1 MPRTITNNDLKDRR
15 DLSAWRIELNGYDMS
30 ETNAKHESAVKEL
43 AEREEKRIDK
53 LKDTLWKAAVP
64 FFGINITPEKLKE
77 KFENIMNAECNI
89 DAVLAL
95 MNEEEERVRQI
106 EAEDAER
113 VAELK
118 KGHTKLIKALE
129 KAKGKAETKSED
141 SPASDSDSHCDEP
154 ADDEIET
161 DESITA
167 PVELDKMPEEL
178 VSEEPKT

>member
-1 MPRTITNNDLKDRR
+1 MSRTITNNDLKNRR

-30 ETNAKHESAVKEL
+30 ETNAKHESAVREL
-43 AEREEKRIDK
+43 AEREEKRIGI

-77 KFENIMNAECNI
+77 KFESIMNAECNM

-113 VAELK
+113 VAALK
-118 KGHTKLIKALE
+118 AGHTKLIKALE
-129 KAKGKAETKSED
+129 KAKGKAETKSEEPPASNSD
-141 SPASDSDSHCDEP
+141 SPCDEP
-154 ADDEIET
+154 ADT
-161 DESITA
+161 DKDDSLNNST
-167 PVELDKMPEEL
+167 PEEIN
-178 VSEEPKT
+178 SEEPKT

>member
-1 MPRTITNNDLKDRR
+1 MSRTITNNDLKNKR
-15 DLSAWRIELNGYDMS
+15 DLNAWRIELNGYDMS
-30 ETNAKHESAVKEL
+30 ETNAKHESAVREL
-43 AEREEKRIDK
+43 AEREEKRIGI
-53 LKDTLWKAAVP
+53 LKDMLWKAAVP

-77 KFENIMNAECNI
+77 KFESIMNAECNM
-89 DAVLAL
+89 DAVLTL

-113 VAELK
+113 VAALK

-154 ADDEIET
+154 ADTDNSDSLNET
-161 DESITA
+161 T
-167 PVELDKMPEEL
+167 PEDL

>member
-1 MPRTITNNDLKDRR
+1 MSRTITNNDLKNKR

-30 ETNAKHESAVKEL
+30 ETNAKHESAVREL
-43 AEREEKRIDK
+43 AEREEKRISK

-77 KFENIMNAECNI
+77 DFLKIMNDDRNKG
-89 DAVLAL
+89 AVISLQRR
-95 MNEEEERVRQI
+95 EEERVRKL

-118 KGHTKLIKALE
+118 AGHTKLIKALE

-141 SPASDSDSHCDEP
+141 SPASDSDSPCDEP
-154 ADDEIET
+154 ADTDNSDSLNET
-161 DESITA
+161 T
-167 PVELDKMPEEL
+167 PEEIIT
-178 VSEEPKT
+178 EEPKT

>member
-1 MPRTITNNDLKDRR
+1 MPRTITNNDLKNKR

-43 AEREEKRIDK
+43 AEREEKRIGI

-64 FFGINITPEKLKE
+64 FFGINIPPEKLKE

-95 MNEEEERVRQI
+95 MNEEEDRMKKL

-113 VAELK
+113 VAALK
-118 KGHTKLIKALE
+118 AGHTKLIKALE
-129 KAKGKAETKSED
+129 KAKGKTETKSEEL
-141 SPASDSDSHCDEP
+141 PASDSDSVSN
-154 ADDEIET
+154 ANSDDEIET
-161 DESITA
+161 DDCITD
-167 PVELDKMPEEL
+167 PVELDKMPEDF

>member
-1 MPRTITNNDLKDRR
+1 MSRTITNNDLKDKR

-30 ETNAKHESAVKEL
+30 ETNAKHESAVREL
-43 AEREEKRIDK
+43 AEREEKRIGI
-53 LKDTLWKAAVP
+53 LKDTLWKAAEP

-77 KFENIMNAECNI
+77 KFESIMNAECNI
-89 DAVLAL
+89 DAVLTL

-129 KAKGKAETKSED
+129 KAKGKAETKSEEP
-141 SPASDSDSHCDEP
+141 PASDSDSACDEP

-161 DESITA
+161 DDCITA
-167 PVELDKMPEEL
+167 PVELDTMPEKP